1 MQRHVRGFTLIELI
15 TVIVIFAV
23 VGIGI
28 ASFVRGSMQIYLD
41 VNTRE
46 ALLTESRFAVERMA
60 RELRG
65 AVPNSVRITGN
76 ASQHCIEFVPAQYS
90 TTYTELP
97 VQPSADREVSLVFP
111 YDIDGNVFNINN
123 ADFAIV
129 YPRRSEDVY
138 DPSRNKR
145 QAITRCSD
153 DGDGDCGTR
162 DDSDDIIQIEVDD
175 AFAERS
181 PSSRLYFADGTV
193 NFCVVSGVLVR
204 FNNDIGIN
212 QALGTLS
219 SPRLATDVVNVLSGN
234 PAAAPSEDD
243 PFIYYAATLRR
254 NAVVQLRLR
263 FARNG
268 EQVEWHQEVHIAN
281 VP

>member
-1 MQRHVRGFTLIELI
+1 MTKARGFTLVELI
-15 TVIVIFAV
+15 TVIVILGV

-46 ALLTESRFAVERMA
+46 ALLTESRFAIERMT
-60 RELRG
+60 RELRR
-65 AVPNSVRITGN
+65 AVPNSIRIRGDST
-76 ASQHCIEFVPAQYS
+76 QHCIEFVPSQFS
-90 TTYTELP
+90 TIYTELP
-97 VQPSADREVSLVFP
+97 VQPSTETTVSLVFP
-111 YDIDGNVFNINN
+111 YDIDGNVFDIDST
-123 ADFAIV
+123 DFAIV

-138 DPSRNKR
+138 DLSRNKR
-145 QAITRCSD
+145 KIITSCSD
-153 DGDGDCGTR
+153 DGDGNCSTR

-181 PSSRLYFADGTV
+181 PASRLYFADGSV
-193 NFCVVSGVLVR
+193 SFCVLSGVLVR
-204 FNNDIGIN
+204 FENDIEIS
-212 QALGTLS
+212 QAVGSLAS
-219 SPRLATDVVNVLSGN
+219 ARLATDVVNVLSSN
-234 PAAAPSEDD
+234 PVVAPQQDD
-243 PFIYYAATLRR
+243 PFTYFAATLQR

-263 FARNG
+263 FARDG

>member
-1 MQRHVRGFTLIELI
+1 MTKARGFTLVELI
-15 TVIVIFAV
+15 TVIVILGV

-46 ALLTESRFAVERMA
+46 ALLTESRFAIERMT
-60 RELRG
+60 RELRR
-65 AVPNSVRITGN
+65 AVPNSIRIRGDST
-76 ASQHCIEFVPAQYS
+76 QHCIEFVPSQFS
-90 TTYTELP
+90 TIYTELP
-97 VQPSADREVSLVFP
+97 VQPSTETTVSLVFP
-111 YDIDGNVFNINN
+111 YDIDGNVFDIDST
-123 ADFAIV
+123 DFAIV

-138 DPSRNKR
+138 DLSRNKR
-145 QAITRCSD
+145 KIITSCSD
-153 DGDGDCGTR
+153 DGDGDCSTR

-181 PSSRLYFADGTV
+181 PASRLYFADGSV
-193 NFCVVSGVLVR
+193 SFCVLSGVLVR
-204 FNNDIGIN
+204 FENDIEIS
-212 QALGTLS
+212 QAVGSLAS
-219 SPRLATDVVNVLSGN
+219 ARLATDVVNVLSSN
-234 PAAAPSEDD
+234 PVVAPQQDD
-243 PFIYYAATLRR
+243 PFTYFAATLQR

-263 FARNG
+263 FARDG